1 MVVQSLLQAFCLEVL
16 DIYFNCAP
24 VEELQQDCE
33 ERIFNRFFMSVF
45 RNCERERAVS
55 YYANE
60 QSLSPNYLSSVIKSH
75 SDRNAMQWI
84 ETLTILKAKHSL
96 RFTKLTI
103 KEIAYKMHFPDQS
116 VFGRYLKKH
125 CGMSPSDYRNKAAE

>member
-24 VEELQQDCE
+24 VEEQPQDCE

-45 RNCERERAVS
+45 RNCERERTVS

-75 SDRNAMQWI
+75 SDRTAMQWI

-116 VFGRYLKKH
+116 VFGRYFKKH

>member
-1 MVVQSLLQAFCLEVL
+1 
-16 DIYFNCAP
+16 
-24 VEELQQDCE
+24 
-33 ERIFNRFFMSVF
+33 MSVF
-45 RNCERERAVS
+45 RNCERERTVS

-75 SDRNAMQWI
+75 SDRTAMQWI

-96 RFTKLTI
+96 RFTKLII

-116 VFGRYLKKH
+116 VFGRYFKKH